1 MYYLSGFHFFMLR
14 DFTSKKKKIEIL
26 FLIYAKDISTNYNNM
41 SAISNN
47 TILADNEPSVCIP
60 RVFANIDRKRIHNVF
75 QTIFGPDVVS
85 QIDMVSKVSETGEE
99 YSRVFVHFTKWP
111 KTMYAQQVRQK
122 LLNGDKVKVV
132 YDEPWYWY
140 MSASRVERPQ
150 TRAREVSAPYIDLDG
165 GDASSSSTK
174 ERVQRDVP
182 PLVPRQVSMKGGAG
196 YEHERSRHHQHQ
208 DTRKE
213 RNQEYDHRYHHH
225 QEREQQRERHHYP
238 EDRRYND
245 RYENDSYKTRG
256 NDYYAHDSRRPS
268 QHYREDY
275 TPRYDEDQRQ
285 HQRPQQYRNKS
296 KVFTPRTPEIKEWTE
311 KEKRVPQAPIKSQG
325 RRPVLML
332 DDKDGKTKTSRKL
345 ELEEE
350 ETEEQDQTVATT
362 TEESTSS

>member
-1 MYYLSGFHFFMLR
+1 MLS
-14 DFTSKKKKIEIL
+14 DFTSKEKKIEIL
-26 FLIYAKDISTNYNNM
+26 LLIYAKDISTNYNNM

-60 RVFANIDRKRIHNVF
+60 RVFVNIDRKRIHNVF

-150 TRAREVSAPYIDLDG
+150 TRVREVSAPYIDLNG
-165 GDASSSSTK
+165 GDASSPSAR
-174 ERVQRDVP
+174 ERVQRDAP

-196 YEHERSRHHQHQ
+196 AGAGYDSRHQK
-208 DTRKE
+208 DTRRE
-213 RNQEYDHRYHHH
+213 RNQDYDHDYRHHHHH
-225 QEREQQRERHHYP
+225 QEQREQEQERHHYP

-256 NDYYAHDSRRPS
+256 NDYAHDSRRP
-268 QHYREDY
+268 QHYREEY
-275 TPRYDEDQRQ
+275 TPRYEDHQRRQHHQDQR
-285 HQRPQQYRNKS
+285 PQYRNKS

-311 KEKRVPQAPIKSQG
+311 KEKKDILQAPIKSQGQG

-332 DDKDGKTKTSRKL
+332 DDEDGKTKTKTSRKL
-345 ELEEE
+345 ELDE
-350 ETEEQDQTVATT
+350 ETDDKTKTAATT
-362 TEESTSS
+362 AEESTSS